1 MAEILVQPTAAG
13 GGNAIGGLK
22 GMIDFLTHAW
32 PWILVCAVIIILAV
46 VIFYLLNKLEDERKE
61 RDEPGYQLFK
71 TVKMACELNADTSLI
86 RKSFNPATLPLIFLP
101 IFGWILMAIIKK
113 EHSAKIVDY
122 QNALL
127 GYYRGA
133 YISQDNTWNF
143 LIYKERWL
151 LFFEKSF
158 VLKCPLGVKFKKQMK
173 DDKGKTKVS
182 SDGKTVLYEDEEVSF
197 RPYITRLPNGDFKI
211 HATGMEQVGMYYKC
225 PVYIIEDKNEV
236 VDLRKFL
243 EGAIID
249 NTYQIMTTR
258 LLNTAAKQMEKG
270 MMFSPDLQFRKQ
282 APMKTKEEEQLD
294 QYESK

>member
-1 MAEILVQPTAAG
+1 MATVVVQPTPDS
-13 GGNAIGGLK
+13 GNAIGGLK

-71 TVKMACELNADTSLI
+71 TVKMACELNADKSLI
-86 RKSFNPATLPLIFLP
+86 RQSFNPATLPLIFLP
-101 IFGWILMAIIKK
+101 IFGWILMFIIKK
-113 EHSAKIVDY
+113 EHSAKVVDY
-122 QNALL
+122 ENNLF
-127 GYYRGA
+127 GYYRGS

-143 LIYKERWL
+143 LLYKSKWL
-151 LFFEKSF
+151 LFFEQTF
-158 VLKCPLGVKFKKQMK
+158 VLKCPLNVKFKRQVK
-173 DDKGKTKVS
+173 DEHGKVKMS
-182 SDGKTVLYEDEEVSF
+182 PDGKTVILEDQEVSF
-197 RPYITRLPNGDFKI
+197 RQYITRLPNGDFKLN
-211 HATGMEQVGMYYKC
+211 ATAMEQIGMYYKC
-225 PVYIIEDKNEV
+225 PVYIIEDKNAI
-236 VDLRKFL
+236 VDLRKYL
-243 EGAIID
+243 EGAIVD

-294 QYESK
+294 QYEAK